1 MYKHLWINMLNML
14 KTIAITIAIAII
26 VYICWVYGQYGSLPR
41 AVTNVSGAW
50 ITLMEPSKVRRMGL
64 KLNAQ
69 SEAFGLKDVNG
80 RTGLT
85 KHRLNHD
92 LSGLIA
98 RSSGFPTFTQDVEF
112 YSTDAHWKTW
122 AWSSTTIQLLVE
134 GCRLYQE
141 ELVAGGPSNNS

>member
-1 MYKHLWINMLNML
+1 
-14 KTIAITIAIAII
+14 
-26 VYICWVYGQYGSLPR
+26 
-41 AVTNVSGAW
+41 
-50 ITLMEPSKVRRMGL
+50 MGL

-98 RSSGFPTFTQDVEF
+98 RSSVFPTFTQDVEF
-112 YSTDAHWKTW
+112 YPPAAFWNLSLNWDNHP
-122 AWSSTTIQLLVE
+122 
-134 GCRLYQE
+134 
-141 ELVAGGPSNNS
+141 VAGGRL